1 MIIDF
6 LIVLHFVNSRAE
18 PMIPDEHDEVNLS
31 EFDPEANR
39 RMGGM
44 MHGHDD
50 DDDAHGHGPGVSCAT
65 Q

>member
-1 MIIDF
+1 
-6 LIVLHFVNSRAE
+6 
-18 PMIPDEHDEVNLS
+18 MIPDEHDEVNLS

-44 MHGHDD
+44 HDAD